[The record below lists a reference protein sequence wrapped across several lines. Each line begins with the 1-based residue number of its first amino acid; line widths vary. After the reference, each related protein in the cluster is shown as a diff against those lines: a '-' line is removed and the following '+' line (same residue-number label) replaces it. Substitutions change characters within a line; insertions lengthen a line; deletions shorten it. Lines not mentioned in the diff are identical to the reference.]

1 MTAKSIG
8 WGGKTLLQM
17 LEESER
23 LFRET
28 GHYYG
33 MNELELK
40 EEDPFRWMQA
50 YAKIRGALVTA
61 REVAI
66 HISASPIVRS
76 IGELAF
82 VLYTP
87 EGDAI
92 AHSTG
97 ILVHVHTM
105 SEDIKFM
112 IRSGYEEDPGI
123 REGDIFTCNDPSL
136 GNVHTTDVH
145 TLIPVF
151 YERELI
157 AWVGGVTH
165 EIDIGGVVPGHD
177 ITAST
182 SRFEDGFYVTAEKT
196 GENDVP
202 RRDWRIRAQRGTRA
216 PLYFDLD
223 EKCRVAGVY
232 MIKRFLLR
240 FIEEEGIDYYKKF
253 VREVIEQGRR
263 DLIAR
268 VRERLVPGRYRA
280 ASFMDTPF
288 FNEAWQPTAR
298 MDHIAHL
305 PVEITVSGEGK
316 LKLSM
321 DGASAPVPFPWNCS
335 VAAMQ
340 GGLWVQLTQL
350 LVHNAIVNDGSYYAV
365 EHEFPAGTWCNPEN
379 PLLSYQCPW
388 YYLIPSYTG
397 MQRCL
402 SRGFLARGYWEE
414 VVSGYGM
421 TGDATQ
427 GGGLLSGKVPGEMED
442 FYFPV
447 ATFEISC
454 TGLGA
459 SAVKD
464 GLDHGYAMWN
474 PEGDMGDAEDW
485 ERIERGFRFLGRRL
499 MPNSAGYG
507 KYRGGTG
514 WEILRVLFGT
524 KGSQLYSLRDGY
536 AFFGSGMCGGYPPAT
551 GFRLLAHNTDFEE
564 RISGK
569 EPYPL
574 GDADPENSEVD
585 RLIKGDV
592 IRLNYSTVYPRV
604 FEEGDL
610 FHYFIS
616 GGPGFGDPLD
626 RSYELCEKDANDGV
640 YTPDILERVYG
651 VVVERRG
658 DRWVVNVEESEKK
671 REEIRKRRAERSMS
685 FQEFWEYERKKI
697 TRGELKEHVKRMYR
711 ESLSLSKSW
720 ASEFRKFWKL
730 PEDFMI

>member
-1 MTAKSIG
+1 MGIG
-8 WGGKTLLQM
+8 WNEKTLLEM
-17 LEESER
+17 LSESER
-23 LFRET
+23 LFKET

-33 MNELELK
+33 VRELKLK

-112 IRSGYEEDPGI
+112 IRNGYEDDPGI
-123 REGDIFTCNDPSL
+123 REGDIFTSNDPSI

-145 TLIPVF
+145 TLIPIF
-151 YERELI
+151 YDGELV
-157 AWVGGVTH
+157 AWAGGVTH
-165 EIDIGGVVPGHD
+165 EVDIGGVIPGHD
-177 ITAST
+177 ISAST
-182 SRFEDGFYVTAEKT
+182 SRYEDGFYVTSEKT
-196 GENDVP
+196 GENDLP
-202 RRDWRIRAQRGTRA
+202 KKDWKIRSQRGTRA

-223 EKCRVAGVY
+223 EKCRIAGLY

-253 VREVIEQGRR
+253 IREVIEQGRR
-263 DLIAR
+263 DLIER
-268 VRERLVPGRYRA
+268 VKERLIPGRYRA
-280 ASFMDTPF
+280 ASFSDTPF
-288 FNEAWQPTAR
+288 ANEAWQPVAR
-298 MDHIAHL
+298 IDHMGHL
-305 PVEITVSGEGK
+305 PVEITIDGEGR
-316 LKLSM
+316 LRMSM
-321 DGASAPVPFPWNCS
+321 DGASAPVPFPWNS
-335 VAAMQ
+335 SEAAMQ

-350 LVHNAIVNDGSYYAV
+350 LVHNAIVNDGSYYAM
-365 EHEFPAGTWCNPEN
+365 EYDFPAGTWCNPQDYQ
-379 PLLSYQCPW
+379 LSYQCPW
-388 YYLIPSYTG
+388 YYLIPSFTG
-397 MQRCL
+397 MQRCI

-414 VVSGYGM
+414 VVCGYGM

-427 GGGLLSGKVPGEMED
+427 GGGLLSGEVMGEPEN

-507 KYRGGTG
+507 KYRGGSG
-514 WEILRVLFGT
+514 WEILRVLFGVRS
-524 KGSQLYSLRDGY
+524 GVQLFSLRDGY
-536 AFFGSGMCGGYPPAT
+536 AFFGAGLCGGYPASA
-551 GFRLLAHNTDFEE
+551 GFRLFVRNTDLKE
-564 RISGK
+564 RIERR

-574 GDADPENSEVD
+574 GERDPENSEIEQNINGEVT
-585 RLIKGDV
+585 RLE
-592 IRLNYSTVYPRV
+592 YATTYPRV
-604 FEEGDL
+604 FGEGDL
-610 FHYFIS
+610 FHYWIS

-626 RSYELCEKDANDGV
+626 RDYELCEKDANEGI
-640 YTPDILERVYG
+640 YTPDILEKVYG
-651 VVVERRG
+651 VVVERIG
-658 DRWVVNVEESEKK
+658 DKWIVNRDKSEKK
-671 REEIRKRRAERSMS
+671 REEIRKMREKRSMS
-685 FQEFWEYERKKI
+685 FEEFWEYERKKI
-697 TRGELKEHVKRMYR
+697 VNGEIKEHVKRMYR
-711 ESLSLSKSW
+711 ESISLSKKW
-720 ASEFRKFWKL
+720 GDEFKKFWKL
-730 PEDFMI
+730 PEDFEM